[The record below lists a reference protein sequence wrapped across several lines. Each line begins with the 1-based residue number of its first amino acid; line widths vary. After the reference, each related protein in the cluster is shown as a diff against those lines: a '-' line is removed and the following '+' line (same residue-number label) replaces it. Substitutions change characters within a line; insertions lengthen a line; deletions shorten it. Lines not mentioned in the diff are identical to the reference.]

1 VFNTASSMLLAPAVT
16 MPLMSV
22 GGLPVGAQLM
32 GQPHEDARM
41 TAMARWMLGSIAPVV
56 AA

>member
-1 VFNTASSMLLAPAVT
+1 
-16 MPLMSV
+16 MSV

>member
-41 TAMARWMLGSIAPVV
+41 TAISRWVLGAVSPVIV
-56 AA
+56 G